1 METKRTPGPWIM
13 ETYSVVAS
21 NTPVDGGDIICEA
34 PLIFEDSM
42 RRWQANARL
51 IAAAPELLAALAKS
65 ACAYAPTTMLC
76 CIDRREAMAAR
87 MQCFSCNRPR
97 GRTLTCIPKPFGRC
111 YTIVP
116 TGNLNCL
123 WAF

>member
-1 METKRTPGPWIM
+1 METKRTPGPWII

-51 IAAAPELLAALAKS
+51 IAAAPELLAACSRAFNLIKESGFSSGLIEEEFDGTLNQLDAAIAKV
-65 ACAYAPTTMLC
+65 
-76 CIDRREAMAAR
+76 E
-87 MQCFSCNRPR
+87 
-97 GRTLTCIPKPFGRC
+97 GR
-111 YTIVP
+111 
-116 TGNLNCL
+116 
-123 WAF
+123 